1 MQQWSVRLLTRG
13 WPDQIIF
20 SLARLWHSTYHS
32 ELLIKLLLAT
42 IARFLDKFSAND
54 SHLSISEPGVLTLD
68 PYNIMTIA
76 GGYTVVS
83 SLNRSCVEPL
93 AFFCFLFFFY
103 QIGSS

>member
-1 MQQWSVRLLTRG
+1 MQQWSLRLLTRG
-13 WPDQIIF
+13 WPDQITSIF
-20 SLARLWHSTYHS
+20 GLARLWYSTNHS

-76 GGYTVVS
+76 GG
-83 SLNRSCVEPL
+83 
-93 AFFCFLFFFY
+93 
-103 QIGSS
+103 